1 MGFVGDIT
9 NPGNAEKWVDETV
22 KKFGGIDVLVN
33 NAGSARPGA
42 LAELPESA
50 WQTQFDLNLFAPVR
64 LARLCAAHME
74 KRGGG
79 SIINIGSIYGRE
91 SGGPLTYN
99 ASKAALHSFTKML
112 AREFAP
118 KNIRVNTIAP
128 GSILTPGG
136 IWEQL
141 FRENPAFEKDFIS
154 HEMPAGTPRPS
165 RRSRVRGRDA
175 RVAARELDHGRE
187 HPGGRRAGT
196 FDPLMFFQCTLL
208 TVAAVTVIGCSSPLP
223 STELPP
229 ARYIQSAPEFPG
241 LSRLPR
247 NRRPADKSVG
257 DGSIGNRGPRQG
269 NRKSILFFLPIAF
282 SRVTPTSESRDSPAT
297 FSSLREEHSMLAAAR

>member
-1 MGFVGDIT
+1 MDLGLNGKVAMVTGASRGLGLAMAHALADEGMHVSVCARTKDVLNEAVAALTKAGSAMGFVGDMT
-9 NPGNAEKWVDETV
+9 KPDDAQKWVDDTV

-50 WQTQFDLNLFAPVR
+50 WQEQFDLNLFAPVR
-64 LARLCAAHME
+64 LARLCAAQME

-118 KNIRVNTIAP
+118 KNIRVNTISP
-128 GSILTPGG
+128 GSILTAGG
-136 IWEQL
+136 NWERR

-154 HEMPAGTPRPS
+154 HEMPAGRLGRPDEVAYAVVMLASPRASWITGTNIP
-165 RRSRVRGRDA
+165 VDGAQGR
-175 RVAARELDHGRE
+175 
-187 HPGGRRAGT
+187 
-196 FDPLMFFQCTLL
+196 
-208 TVAAVTVIGCSSPLP
+208 
-223 STELPP
+223 
-229 ARYIQSAPEFPG
+229 
-241 LSRLPR
+241 
-247 NRRPADKSVG
+247 
-257 DGSIGNRGPRQG
+257 
-269 NRKSILFFLPIAF
+269 SIL
-282 SRVTPTSESRDSPAT
+282 
-297 FSSLREEHSMLAAAR
+297 

>member
-1 MGFVGDIT
+1 MDLGLTGKVAMVSGASRGIGRAIAHALSGEGMYLSVCARKQQALTEAVAALTYTGSVPRPAMGLVGDIT
-9 NPGNAEKWVDETV
+9 KPEDAQKWVDETV
-22 KKFGGIDVLVN
+22 KKFGGIDVVVN
-33 NAGSARPGA
+33 NAGSALPSA
-42 LAELPESA
+42 LAELPDSA

-64 LARLCAAHME
+64 LARLCAPHME

-118 KNIRVNTIAP
+118 KNIRVNTVAP

-154 HEMPAGTPRPS
+154 HEMPAGRLGRPDEVAYAVVMLASPRASWITGANIP
-165 RRSRVRGRDA
+165 VDGAQGR
-175 RVAARELDHGRE
+175 
-187 HPGGRRAGT
+187 
-196 FDPLMFFQCTLL
+196 
-208 TVAAVTVIGCSSPLP
+208 
-223 STELPP
+223 
-229 ARYIQSAPEFPG
+229 
-241 LSRLPR
+241 
-247 NRRPADKSVG
+247 
-257 DGSIGNRGPRQG
+257 
-269 NRKSILFFLPIAF
+269 SIL
-282 SRVTPTSESRDSPAT
+282 
-297 FSSLREEHSMLAAAR
+297 